1 MSAPI
6 AAAGAAA
13 SFGRS
18 LGESAASTGTHGLIN
33 GFLGQLFG
41 GMNAR
46 RQWRYQQKQMKL
58 QQQYALEQMQ
68 KQSELSYA
76 NWQKQFDYENAYN
89 DPSKVFDRYLKAGV
103 TPAAVLGSSGVGVNA
118 TMSGG
123 SSAMPSASGPSGG
136 SPVSAGAFSPG
147 DPTAI
152 AQNMLARSTVDR
164 NAAAANRDNA
174 EARSIDDQNVGNQLY
189 TLMAETRIALDQAA
203 TKHDLAASDVLKVQ
217 ESIERN
223 ALFISDATLL
233 SAIDEKKNQ
242 AAFVAGQVRRLNI
255 ENEHLGAVLSAQAF
269 MMNTQAALNQ
279 VLGDQAVEVIESLR
293 LNNLDTANE
302 LVRNWDKRFDVEIPN
317 PQYSE
322 NLRSNNPIVRAN
334 PGPPSFKVSMS
345 LKDFYDKTIVN
356 EANAS
361 DFLPEQARIALRN
374 AKLDPYV
381 EISKAL
387 VGVAG
392 NVVGAGLIRGGMSR
406 AAGSIAAGGSS
417 SNSAGTSLTTR
428 YDSRGNVVG
437 YAKTEMNRSGH
448 SSTYNNTRRSR

>member
-1 MSAPI
+1 MPSPI
-6 AAAGAAA
+6 APTAA
-13 SFGRS
+13 SFGHA
-18 LGESAASTGTHGLIN
+18 LGQSAASTGTTGLIT
-33 GFLGQLFG
+33 GALGQLFG

-46 RQWRYQQKQMKL
+46 RQWRFQQKQMKL

-123 SSAMPSASGPSGG
+123 SASMPSAAGPSGG
-136 SPVSAGAFSPG
+136 SSVSPG
-147 DPTAI
+147 GLPAADPTAI
-152 AQNMLARSTVDR
+152 AQNMVAQSTVSR
-164 NAAAANRDNA
+164 NDAAANLDNA
-174 EARSIDDQNVGNQLY
+174 QAQSISDQNVGKQMY
-189 TLMAETRIALDQAA
+189 TLMAQTRVDLDKAA
-203 TKHDLAASDVLKVQ
+203 TKHNLAVADVLKVQ
-217 ESIERN
+217 ESIEKN

-233 SAIDEKKNQ
+233 SSIAEKKSQ
-242 AAFVAGQVRRLNI
+242 AALVDAEVRRLNI
-255 ENEHLGAVLSAQAF
+255 ENENLGAVLSAQAF

-279 VLGDQAVEVIESLR
+279 VLGDQAREVIESLR

-302 LVRNWDKRFDVEIPN
+302 LVRNWDKRFEIEIPN

-322 NLRSNNPIVRAN
+322 NLRSRNPVVRGN
-334 PGPPSFKVSMS
+334 PGPRTFKISAS
-345 LKDFYDKTIVN
+345 LKDFYDKTIIN

-374 AKLDPYV
+374 AKIDPYV

-387 VGVAG
+387 VGAAASVAG
-392 NVVGAGLIRGGMSR
+392 AGIIRGGVSR
-406 AAGSIAAGGSS
+406 AAGTISAGGSS
-417 SNSAGTSLTTR
+417 NSSAGSSLTTR

-437 YAKTEMNRSGH
+437 YVKTEMNRSGH
-448 SSTYNNTRRSR
+448 SSTYGRTRKSR